1 MVRLVSTQQPVAL
14 QQGWLGSVRR
24 GISHTPCLLGVLLCS
39 GSRLISGSNT
49 KRLRLWAVGVVPEL
63 RRKGSSAR

>member
-1 MVRLVSTQQPVAL
+1 MFYSLCHPPAELAVTV
-14 QQGWLGSVRR
+14 WEM
-24 GISHTPCLLGVLLCS
+24 GILYPLCLLGVLLCS